1 MTATDWKAHSLA
13 APLGP
18 LRLVKREEIN
28 AALSKLLTEARHHIA
43 VFAPRLEFPAFEDPA
58 VHEALVRFVHGRP
71 RTGLMMLV
79 GDDAWFMNRNSRLR
93 ELCRRYS
100 SFVKA
105 RLWASDEPYAQEL
118 YVVAD
123 GVAYLHQPHVDKPD
137 TAFALGAKGMAH
149 GILRRFSEAWERG
162 EAIAGLLTVGL

>member
-1 MTATDWKAHSLA
+1 MKNADWKTL
-13 APLGP
+13 PLTASVGP
-18 LRLVKREEIN
+18 LRLLKHKEIN
-28 AALSKLLTEARHHIA
+28 EALTKLLAEARHHIA
-43 VFAPRLEFPAFEDPA
+43 VFAPRFEFPAFEDPA
-58 VHEALVRFVHGRP
+58 VHEALVRFVHGHP
-71 RTGLMMLV
+71 RTGLLMLV
-79 GDDAWFMNRNSRLR
+79 GDDVWFMNRNPRLR

-100 SFVKA
+100 TFVKA

-137 TAFALGAKGMAH
+137 TAFALGAKGAAH

-162 EAIAGLLTVGL
+162 EAISGLLTVGL